1 MGNLARD
8 NRDNPVGRRDPIA
21 DAAIGDNKAV
31 VQAYVAALN
40 AGDFG
45 RLRGLFAPDAVI
57 YGALGWGSLDEVLPG
72 WYDLHH
78 GLAQKLEIEAIIG
91 EGDTVA
97 VRYRESGAFVG
108 PYRGQMPTDR
118 SYELVAIEWFEIRE
132 GKIRRR
138 WGARDSA
145 SQARQLGM
153 Q

>member
-1 MGNLARD
+1 MAPQIRD
-8 NRDNPVGRRDPIA
+8 NRDNSVRADPVQAQPPAG
-21 DAAIGDNKAV
+21 NKALI
-31 VQAYVAALN
+31 QQYVEAFN

-45 RLRGLFAPDAVI
+45 RLRALFAPDAVI

-78 GLAQKLEIEAIIG
+78 GLSQKLAIEDMIG
-91 EGDTVA
+91 EGDIVA
-97 VRYRESGAFVG
+97 VRYRESGAFVA
-108 PYRGQMPTDR
+108 PYRGQAPTDR
-118 SYELVAIEWFEIRE
+118 SYELVAIEWFELKD

>member
-1 MGNLARD
+1 MGTQVRQTEI
-8 NRDNPVGRRDPIA
+8 RRDPIK
-21 DAAIGDNKAV
+21 DQPVSGNKAI
-31 VQAYVAALN
+31 VQQYVEAFN
-40 AGDFG
+40 TGDFG

-78 GLAQKLEIEAIIG
+78 GLALKLQIEDMIE
-91 EGDTVA
+91 EGDVVA

-108 PYRGQMPTDR
+108 PYRGQSPNER
-118 SYELVAIEWFEIRE
+118 SYELVAIEWFEVKDGR
-132 GKIRRR
+132 IRRR

>member
-1 MGNLARD
+1 MATQVRD
-8 NRDNPVGRRDPIA
+8 NRDNPVRKDPIP
-21 DAAIGDNKAV
+21 AAAGGNKAV
-31 VQAYVAALN
+31 VHAYVAAFN
-40 AGDFG
+40 AGDFA
-45 RLRGLFAPDAVI
+45 RLRSLFAPDAVI

-78 GLAQKLEIEAIIG
+78 GLALQLKVEDMIA
-91 EGDTVA
+91 EGDIVS

-108 PYRGQMPTDR
+108 PYRGQRPTER
-118 SYELVAIEWFEIRE
+118 SYELVAIEWFEVRD

>member
-1 MGNLARD
+1 MAPQVRD
-8 NRDNPVGRRDPIA
+8 NRDNSVRTDPVPGL
-21 DAAIGDNKAV
+21 AAGGNKAV
-31 VQAYVAALN
+31 IQQYVEAFN
-40 AGDFG
+40 AGDFA
-45 RLRGLFAPDAVI
+45 RLRGLFTPDAVI

-78 GLAQKLEIEAIIG
+78 GLALQLKIEDMIG
-91 EGDTVA
+91 EGDIVA

-108 PYRGQMPTDR
+108 PYHGQMPTER
-118 SYELVAIEWFEIRE
+118 SYELVAIEWFEVRE